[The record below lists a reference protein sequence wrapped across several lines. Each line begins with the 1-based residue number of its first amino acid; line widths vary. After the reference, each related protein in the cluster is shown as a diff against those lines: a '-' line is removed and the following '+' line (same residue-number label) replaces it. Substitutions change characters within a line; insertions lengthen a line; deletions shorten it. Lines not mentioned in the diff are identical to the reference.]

1 MASHVKILGILN
13 IVFGGLGVL
22 IGLVVFLILGG
33 VGAFVGAADQSPDS
47 AVAAP
52 ILVIVGTFVLILLLV
67 LSLPSIIA
75 GFGLLHFKP
84 WARILTIVL
93 SVLHLLNFPFGTAL
107 GIYGLWVLLNKD
119 TERMFQSAPV
129 VPVVPPA

>member
-13 IVFGGLGVL
+13 IIFGAFGAL
-22 IGLVVFLILGG
+22 IGLTVFLILGG
-33 VGAFVGAADQSPDS
+33 VGAFVSASDTSPDS

-52 ILVIVGTFVLILLLV
+52 ILVIVGTFVCILLLI
-67 LSLPSIIA
+67 LSLPSIIG
-75 GFGLLHFKP
+75 GFGLLKFRP

-119 TERMFQSAPV
+119 TERMFQSPVTAPV
-129 VPVVPPA
+129 MPA